1 MKYRVTS
8 EVTLPFR
15 VIAIVNEKGRNR
27 VEYDVKIKPK
37 FKEQLVANDVVV
49 KIPVPENATAKQ
61 KHIKVRSGKAKYY
74 PTHNAIVWKFRRF
87 LGSAKNGYRLQAEV
101 QRLHSVKE
109 TPWVRP
115 PITLQFTVPMFTSSG
130 FHVRFLKVIENTG
143 SKPYP
148 YRKLQI
154 SLRSHGNFTNT

>member
-1 MKYRVTS
+1 
-8 EVTLPFR
+8 
-15 VIAIVNEKGRNR
+15 
-27 VEYDVKIKPK
+27 
-37 FKEQLVANDVVV
+37 VANDVVV

-87 LGSAKNGYRLQAEV
+87 LGSAKNGYNAVHHITHIYCPLYGNSIRYRLQAEV

-115 PITLQFTVPMFTSSG
+115 PITLQFTVSPHAAS
-130 FHVRFLKVIENTG
+130 
-143 SKPYP
+143 
-148 YRKLQI
+148 
-154 SLRSHGNFTNT
+154 